1 MMNFDVGI
9 LISILGVLVFLT
21 NAIVEV
27 IKKAFFVKG
36 EEVLNKLAL
45 TVGVLLTVVSYFV
58 YIGYTKSAFIWYYL
72 VGSIV
77 LGFVVA
83 LIAMVGWDKILQMW
97 FESQKGDRA

>member
-1 MMNFDVGI
+1 MIGLNVNI
-9 LISILGVLVFLT
+9 ETVIIVLGVLVFLT

-36 EEVLNKLAL
+36 ETTLNALAL

-58 YIGYTKSAFIWYYL
+58 YIGYTRSAFIWYYL

-77 LGFVVA
+77 LGFIVA
-83 LIAMVGWDKILQMW
+83 LIAMVGWDKVLKMW
-97 FESQKGDRA
+97 FESQKG